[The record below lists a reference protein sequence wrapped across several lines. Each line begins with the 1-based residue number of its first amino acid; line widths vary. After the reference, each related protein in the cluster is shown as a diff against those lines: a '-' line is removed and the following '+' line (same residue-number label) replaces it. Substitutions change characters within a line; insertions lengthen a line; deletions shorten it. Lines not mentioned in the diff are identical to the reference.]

1 MSNFQPKITI
11 HANKGRRGTHTQK
24 KKSQATENDTA
35 LATDVAIIRE
45 KFQNMVSTND
55 QITNE
60 GNYPIQT
67 TKIKNIEENKQKL
80 RDL

>member
-1 MSNFQPKITI
+1 MQT
-11 HANKGRRGTHTQK
+11 KGEEELILRK
-24 KKSQATENDTA
+24 KKSQATENDT
-35 LATDVAIIRE
+35 ATDVAIIRE